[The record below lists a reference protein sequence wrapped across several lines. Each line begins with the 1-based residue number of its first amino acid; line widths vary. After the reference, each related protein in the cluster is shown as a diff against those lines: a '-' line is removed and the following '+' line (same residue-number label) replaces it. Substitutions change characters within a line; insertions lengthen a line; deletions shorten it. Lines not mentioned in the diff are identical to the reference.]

1 MRYQPDHK
9 AKTRQKLLDAAHR
22 ALRAGGS
29 EGLGVAAVTA
39 DAGLTH
45 GAFYAHFPS
54 KEALVAETVDRAVER
69 MREGFARRT
78 EGLAPADA
86 YRAQIDHY
94 LSPRHMEAVAG
105 CLLPALSGEA
115 AHAPAAVRA
124 ALTDNAEALV
134 ELMQSLVAALGLA
147 EPGLARSITAEMVG
161 ALTLARAAPDPAR
174 SQAIL
179 DASHAA
185 LLRRVGL

>member
-1 MRYQPDHK
+1 MRYAADHK
-9 AKTRQKLLDAAHR
+9 AKTREKLLDAAHR

-39 DAGLTH
+39 QAGVTH

-54 KEALVAETVDRAVER
+54 KEALVAQTVDRAIER

-78 EGLAPADA
+78 EGLSPADA
-86 YRAQIDHY
+86 YRAQIEHY
-94 LSPRHMEAVAG
+94 LSPRHLEAVAG
-105 CLLPALSGEA
+105 CLLPSLSGEA
-115 AHAPAAVRA
+115 AHAPAAVRES
-124 ALTDNAEALV
+124 LTENSEALV
-134 ELMQSLVAALGLA
+134 ALMQSLVDGLGRD
-147 EPGLARSITAEMVG
+147 EPGLARSLTAEMVG
-161 ALTLARAAPDPAR
+161 ALTLARAASDAAR
-174 SQAIL
+174 RQAIL